1 MSHALKAMSFALALM
16 PVSVVAQDADQGG
29 ALYQWYC
36 ASCHGME
43 GDGAGPM
50 APVLLVPPTDLTQL
64 SATSNGTFPLL
75 RVVRRIDGSDPLVS
89 HGSDMPV
96 FGPLFQGNEVALKTA
111 SGQPVLMGRAVADL
125 VLYLQEIQE

>member
-1 MSHALKAMSFALALM
+1 MSHALKAVSLALALM
-16 PVSVVAQDADQGG
+16 PLPALAQDADQGG

-36 ASCHGME
+36 ASCHGMA

-64 SATSNGTFPLL
+64 SAASGGSFPLL